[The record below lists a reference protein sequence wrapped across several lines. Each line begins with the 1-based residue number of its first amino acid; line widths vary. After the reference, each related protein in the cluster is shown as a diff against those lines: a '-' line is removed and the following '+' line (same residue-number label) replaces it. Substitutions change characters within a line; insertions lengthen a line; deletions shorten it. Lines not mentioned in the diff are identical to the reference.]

1 MYVSLNNQFQHSN
14 KFILI
19 ISEKILI
26 SETLEAD
33 FPHKKTIGLLQ
44 LTFSD

>member
-14 KFILI
+14 KFVLI
-19 ISEKILI
+19 ISGKILI

-33 FPHKKTIGLLQ
+33 FPHKKQ
-44 LTFSD
+44 LDFCN